1 MNAYPWREMLL
12 SCAVMALTACL
23 LLSLFTIVMA
33 ALLIW
38 S

>member
-1 MNAYPWREMLL
+1 MESYPWREMLF
-12 SCAVMALTACL
+12 SCGVLALVACL